1 MMRLTRFAGFSAGP
15 ILSLLCS
22 LATVPAVAWLFPP
35 ADIGKLDFFM
45 TACTVAGL
53 LLSLGLDKAFLHEYH
68 YSAAR
73 SGLLKACLLPA
84 VLLAPVVLAVILV
97 FAAPVAQLLFD
108 VAQPALAVLF
118 AAGMLSALVNRL
130 IAQLFRM
137 QERAWVFSLAQ
148 VMPKMSLLLLLPV
161 LWWDPQRNFVHLAT
175 LVVATTWLVTL
186 WLLWHARVSLVQAWS
201 AAVDRVLLRR
211 LISEAAPLLV
221 SGIFYF
227 AMLSAGMALLRF
239 FSGFDEL
246 GIYALATRVA
256 AGAWLLQSIFTI
268 VWIPQVHKWA
278 AAGGDLSNMAA
289 ICRHAQSIVVV
300 GFCLAGALAWLIG
313 WVLPTNYHDVAY
325 LAVATVGQPLLYAL
339 AEVTGVGINL
349 ARRPAFSIAAFAA
362 GLLGT
367 LLAGAV
373 LVPRCGATGAAV
385 SQLLGFL
392 VYFVVKTE
400 LGMRVWR
407 PLPRRSL
414 YLIAL
419 LLSLLAMGHAF
430 FAQRLGLFAPLAWGV
445 LLAAALHVYRPSLR
459 AAFSLLRPVRQQ
471 D

>member
-1 MMRLTRFAGFSAGP
+1 MRLNRFAGFSAGP

-68 YSAAR
+68 YNTRR

-84 VLLAPVVLAVILV
+84 VLLAPVALAVILL
-97 FAAPVAQLLFD
+97 FAVPVSQLLFD
-108 VAQPALAVLF
+108 VAQPALALLF
-118 AAGMLSALVNRL
+118 AAGMLSAVANRL

-148 VMPKMSLLLLLPV
+148 VLPKMTLLLLLPV
-161 LWWDPQRNFVHLAT
+161 LWWDPQRNFVHLAS
-175 LVVATTWLVTL
+175 LVVATTWMVTL
-186 WLLWHARVSLVQAWS
+186 WLLWHARVSLMQAWS
-201 AAVDRVLLRR
+201 AAVDRLLLRR
-211 LISEAAPLLV
+211 LLSEAGPLLV
-221 SGIFYF
+221 SAIGYLS
-227 AMLSAGMALLRF
+227 MLSAGMGLLRF
-239 FSGFDEL
+239 FAGFDEL
-246 GIYALATRVA
+246 GIYALAMRVA
-256 AGAWLLQSIFTI
+256 AGAWLVQSIFTI

-278 AAGGDLSNMAA
+278 AAGGDLSNITA
-289 ICRHAQSIVVV
+289 ICRHAQAVVVV
-300 GFCLAGALAWLIG
+300 GFCLTGALAWLIG
-313 WVLPTNYHDVAY
+313 WVLPPNYHGVAY

-349 ARRPAFSIAAFAA
+349 ARRPSLSIAAFAA

-367 LLAGAV
+367 LLVGAV

-392 VYFVVKTE
+392 LYFVVKTE
-400 LGMRVWR
+400 LGLRVWR
-407 PLPRRSL
+407 PLPRRPL
-414 YLIAL
+414 YLGAV
-419 LLSLLAMGHAF
+419 LLSLLAVGHAF
-430 FAQRLGLFAPLAWGV
+430 FAQRLGPFAPLAWCV
-445 LLAAALHVYRPSLR
+445 LLAVALYVYRPSLR
-459 AAFSLLRPVRQQ
+459 TGLMLLKSGRQQ
-471 D
+471 R

>member
-1 MMRLTRFAGFSAGP
+1 MMRLNRLAGFSAGP

-35 ADIGKLDFFM
+35 ADIGRLDFFM

-68 YSAAR
+68 YSTRR
-73 SGLLKACLLPA
+73 SSLLKACLLPA
-84 VLLAPVVLAVILV
+84 VLLAPVVLAVILL
-97 FAAPVAQLLFD
+97 FAALVSQLLFD
-108 VAQPALAVLF
+108 VAQPALAFLF
-118 AAGMLSALVNRL
+118 AAGMLSAVANRL

-148 VMPKMSLLLLLPV
+148 VLPKMTLLLLLPV
-161 LWWDPQRNFVHLAT
+161 LWLDPQRNFVHLASV
-175 LVVATTWLVTL
+175 VVATTWLVTL
-186 WLLWHARVSLVQAWS
+186 WLLWHARVSLAQAWS
-201 AAVDRVLLRR
+201 AALDRLLLRR
-211 LISEAAPLLV
+211 LLSEAGPLLV
-221 SGIFYF
+221 SAIGYLS
-227 AMLSAGMALLRF
+227 MLSAGMGLLRF
-239 FSGFDEL
+239 FAGFDEL
-246 GIYALATRVA
+246 GIYALAMRVA
-256 AGAWLLQSIFTI
+256 AGAWLVQSIFTI

-278 AAGGDLSNMAA
+278 AAGGDLSNIAA
-289 ICRHAQSIVVV
+289 ICRHAQAVVVV

-313 WVLPTNYHDVAY
+313 WVLPSNYHGVAY

-349 ARRPAFSIAAFAA
+349 ARRPSLSIAAFAA

-373 LVPRCGATGAAV
+373 LVPRCGAMGAVV

-414 YLIAL
+414 YLGAF
-419 LLSLLAMGHAF
+419 LLSLLAVGHAF
-430 FAQRLGLFAPLAWGV
+430 FAQRLGPLAPLGWCV
-445 LLAAALHVYRPSLR
+445 LLAAALYGYRLSLR
-459 AAFSLLRPVRQQ
+459 AGLMLLKSGQQ
-471 D
+471 QH

>member
-1 MMRLTRFAGFSAGP
+1 MRMNRLAGFSAGP

-22 LATVPAVAWLFPP
+22 LAIVPVVAWLFPP

-68 YSAAR
+68 YSTSR

-84 VLLAPVVLAVILV
+84 VLLVPVALAVIFV
-97 FAAPVAQLLFD
+97 FATPVARLLFA
-108 VAQPALAVLF
+108 VTQPALAFLF
-118 AAGMLSALVNRL
+118 AAGMLSALANRL

-148 VMPKMSLLLLLPV
+148 VLPKMTLLLLLPV
-161 LWWDPQRNFVHLAT
+161 LWWDPQRNFVHLAS

-186 WLLWHARVSLVQAWS
+186 WLLWHARASLAQAWN
-201 AAVDRVLLRR
+201 AAMDRVLLRR
-211 LISEAAPLLV
+211 LLSEAGPLLV
-221 SGIFYF
+221 SGIFYLF
-227 AMLSAGMALLRF
+227 MLSAGMGLLRF
-239 FSGFDEL
+239 FAGFDEL

-256 AGAWLLQSIFTI
+256 AGAWLVQSIFTI
-268 VWIPQVHKWA
+268 VWVPQVHKWA
-278 AAGGDLSNMAA
+278 AAGGELSNIAA
-289 ICRHAQSIVVV
+289 ICRHAQAIVVV

-313 WVLPTNYHDVAY
+313 WVLPPNYHGVAY

-349 ARRPAFSIAAFAA
+349 ARRPALVILSFAA
-362 GLLGT
+362 GLLTTLLVGT
-367 LLAGAV
+367 LL
-373 LVPRCGATGAAV
+373 VPSCGATGAAV
-385 SQLLGFL
+385 AQLLGFL
-392 VYFVVKTE
+392 VYFVIKTE

-414 YLIAL
+414 YLSAV
-419 LLSLLAMGHAF
+419 LLSLLAAGHAF
-430 FAQRLGLFAPLAWGV
+430 FAQRLGPLAPLAWCV
-445 LLAAALHVYRPSLR
+445 LLAAALHVYRPSLW
-459 AAFSLLRPVRQQ
+459 AAFRLLRPVKQQ
-471 D
+471 R

>member
-1 MMRLTRFAGFSAGP
+1 MRMNRLAGFSAGP

-22 LATVPAVAWLFPP
+22 FAIVPAVAWLFPP

-68 YSAAR
+68 YSTSR

-84 VLLAPVVLAVILV
+84 VLLVPVALAVIFV
-97 FAAPVAQLLFD
+97 FATPVARLLFA
-108 VAQPALAVLF
+108 VTQPALAFLF
-118 AAGMLSALVNRL
+118 AAGMLSALANRL

-148 VMPKMSLLLLLPV
+148 VLPKMTLLLLLPV
-161 LWWDPQRNFVHLAT
+161 LWWDPQRNFVHLAS

-186 WLLWHARVSLVQAWS
+186 WLLWHARASLAQAWN
-201 AAVDRVLLRR
+201 AAMDRVLLRR
-211 LISEAAPLLV
+211 LLSEAGPLLV
-221 SGIFYF
+221 SGIFYLF
-227 AMLSAGMALLRF
+227 MLSAGMGLLRF
-239 FSGFDEL
+239 FAGFDEL

-256 AGAWLLQSIFTI
+256 AGAWLVQSIFTI
-268 VWIPQVHKWA
+268 VWVPQVHKWA
-278 AAGGDLSNMAA
+278 AAGGELSNIAA
-289 ICRHAQSIVVV
+289 ICRHAQAIVVV

-313 WVLPTNYHDVAY
+313 WVLPPNYHGVAY

-349 ARRPAFSIAAFAA
+349 ARRPALVILSFAA
-362 GLLGT
+362 GLLTTLLVGT
-367 LLAGAV
+367 LL
-373 LVPRCGATGAAV
+373 VPSCGATGAAV
-385 SQLLGFL
+385 AQLLGFL
-392 VYFVVKTE
+392 VYFVIKTE

-414 YLIAL
+414 YLSAV
-419 LLSLLAMGHAF
+419 LLSLLAAGHAF
-430 FAQRLGLFAPLAWGV
+430 FAQRLGPLAPLAWCV
-445 LLAAALHVYRPSLR
+445 LLAAALHVYRPSLW
-459 AAFSLLRPVRQQ
+459 AAFRLLRPVQQ
-471 D
+471 QR

>member
-1 MMRLTRFAGFSAGP
+1 MRMNRLAGFSAGP

-22 LATVPAVAWLFPP
+22 FAIVPAVAWLFPP

-68 YSAAR
+68 YSTSR

-84 VLLAPVVLAVILV
+84 VLLVPVALAVIFV
-97 FAAPVAQLLFD
+97 FATPVARLLFA
-108 VAQPALAVLF
+108 VTQPALAFLF
-118 AAGMLSALVNRL
+118 AAGMLSALANRL

-148 VMPKMSLLLLLPV
+148 VLPKMTLLLLLPV
-161 LWWDPQRNFVHLAT
+161 LWWDPQRNFVHLAS

-186 WLLWHARVSLVQAWS
+186 WLLWHARASLAQAWN
-201 AAVDRVLLRR
+201 AAMDRVLLRR
-211 LISEAAPLLV
+211 LLSEAGPLLV
-221 SGIFYF
+221 SGIFYLF
-227 AMLSAGMALLRF
+227 MLSAGMGLLRF
-239 FSGFDEL
+239 FAGFDEL

-256 AGAWLLQSIFTI
+256 AGAWLVQSIFTI
-268 VWIPQVHKWA
+268 VWVPQVHKWA
-278 AAGGDLSNMAA
+278 AAGGELSNIEA
-289 ICRHAQSIVVV
+289 ICRHAQAIVVV

-313 WVLPTNYHDVAY
+313 WVLPPNYHGVAY

-349 ARRPAFSIAAFAA
+349 ARRPALVILSFAA
-362 GLLGT
+362 GLLTTLLVGT
-367 LLAGAV
+367 LL
-373 LVPRCGATGAAV
+373 VPSCGATGAAV
-385 SQLLGFL
+385 AQLLGFL
-392 VYFVVKTE
+392 VYFVIKTE

-414 YLIAL
+414 YLSAV
-419 LLSLLAMGHAF
+419 LLSLLAAGHAF
-430 FAQRLGLFAPLAWGV
+430 FAQRLGPLAPLAWCV
-445 LLAAALHVYRPSLR
+445 LLAAALHVYRPSLW
-459 AAFSLLRPVRQQ
+459 AAFRLLRPVQQ
-471 D
+471 QR

>member
-1 MMRLTRFAGFSAGP
+1 MRMNRLAGFSAGP

-22 LATVPAVAWLFPP
+22 LAIVPAVAWLFSP

-68 YSAAR
+68 YSTSR

-84 VLLAPVVLAVILV
+84 MLLAPVALAVILV
-97 FAAPVAQLLFD
+97 FATPVARLLFD
-108 VAQPALAVLF
+108 VTQPALAFLF
-118 AAGMLSALVNRL
+118 AAGMLSALANRL

-148 VMPKMSLLLLLPV
+148 VLPKITLLLLLPV
-161 LWWDPQRNFVHLAT
+161 LWWDPQRNFVHLAS

-186 WLLWHARVSLVQAWS
+186 WLLWHARASLSQAWA

-211 LISEAAPLLV
+211 LLSEAGPLLV
-221 SGIFYF
+221 SAIGYLS
-227 AMLSAGMALLRF
+227 MLSAGMGLLRF
-239 FSGFDEL
+239 FAGFDEL

-256 AGAWLLQSIFTI
+256 AGAWLVQSIFTI
-268 VWIPQVHKWA
+268 VWVPQVHKWA
-278 AAGGDLSNMAA
+278 AAGGELSNIEA
-289 ICRHAQSIVVV
+289 ICRHAQAIVVV

-313 WVLPTNYHDVAY
+313 WVLPPNYHGVAY

-349 ARRPAFSIAAFAA
+349 ARRPALVIVSFAA
-362 GLLGT
+362 GLLTTLLVGT
-367 LLAGAV
+367 LL
-373 LVPRCGATGAAV
+373 VPSCGATGAAV
-385 SQLLGFL
+385 AQLLGFL
-392 VYFVVKTE
+392 VYFVIKTE

-414 YLIAL
+414 YLSAC
-419 LLSLLAMGHAF
+419 LLSLLAAGHAF
-430 FAQRLGLFAPLAWGV
+430 FAQRLGPLAPLAWCV
-445 LLAAALHVYRPSLR
+445 LLAAVLYVYRPSLW
-459 AAFSLLRPVRQQ
+459 AAFRLLRPVRQLG
-471 D
+471 

>member
-1 MMRLTRFAGFSAGP
+1 MRMNRLAGFSAGP

-22 LATVPAVAWLFPP
+22 FAIVPAVAWLFPP

-68 YSAAR
+68 YSTSR

-84 VLLAPVVLAVILV
+84 VLLVPVALAVIFV
-97 FAAPVAQLLFD
+97 FATPVARLLFA
-108 VAQPALAVLF
+108 VTQPALAFLF
-118 AAGMLSALVNRL
+118 AAGMLSALANRL

-148 VMPKMSLLLLLPV
+148 VLPKMTLLLLLPV
-161 LWWDPQRNFVHLAT
+161 LWWDPQRNFVHLAS

-186 WLLWHARVSLVQAWS
+186 WLLWHARASLAQAWN
-201 AAVDRVLLRR
+201 AAMDRVLLRR
-211 LISEAAPLLV
+211 LLSEAGPLLV
-221 SGIFYF
+221 SGIFYLF
-227 AMLSAGMALLRF
+227 MLSAGMGLLRF
-239 FSGFDEL
+239 FAGFDEL

-256 AGAWLLQSIFTI
+256 AGAWLVQSIFTI
-268 VWIPQVHKWA
+268 VWVPQVHKWA
-278 AAGGDLSNMAA
+278 AAGGELSNIEA
-289 ICRHAQSIVVV
+289 ICRHAQAIVVV

-313 WVLPTNYHDVAY
+313 WVLPPNYHGVAY

-349 ARRPAFSIAAFAA
+349 ARRPALVILSFAA
-362 GLLGT
+362 GLLTTLLVGT
-367 LLAGAV
+367 LL
-373 LVPRCGATGAAV
+373 VPSCGATGAAV
-385 SQLLGFL
+385 AQLLGFL
-392 VYFVVKTE
+392 VYFVIKTE

-414 YLIAL
+414 YLSAV
-419 LLSLLAMGHAF
+419 LLSLLAAGHAF
-430 FAQRLGLFAPLAWGV
+430 FAQRLGPLAPLAWCV
-445 LLAAALHVYRPSLR
+445 LLAAALHVYRPSLW
-459 AAFSLLRPVRQQ
+459 AAFRLLRPVQQ
-471 D
+471 QH

>member
-1 MMRLTRFAGFSAGP
+1 MRMNRLAGFSAGP

-22 LATVPAVAWLFPP
+22 LAIVPVVAWLFPP

-68 YSAAR
+68 YSTSR

-84 VLLAPVVLAVILV
+84 VLLVPVALAVIFV
-97 FAAPVAQLLFD
+97 FATPVARLLFA
-108 VAQPALAVLF
+108 VTQPALAFLF
-118 AAGMLSALVNRL
+118 AAGMLSALANRL

-148 VMPKMSLLLLLPV
+148 VLPKMTLLLLLPV
-161 LWWDPQRNFVHLAT
+161 LWWDPQRNFVHLAS

-186 WLLWHARVSLVQAWS
+186 WLLWHARASLAQAWN
-201 AAVDRVLLRR
+201 AAMDRVLLRR
-211 LISEAAPLLV
+211 LLSEAGPLLV
-221 SGIFYF
+221 SGIFYLF
-227 AMLSAGMALLRF
+227 MLSAGMGLLRF
-239 FSGFDEL
+239 FAGFDEL

-256 AGAWLLQSIFTI
+256 AGAWLVQSIFTI
-268 VWIPQVHKWA
+268 VWVPQVHKWA
-278 AAGGDLSNMAA
+278 AAGGELSNIAA
-289 ICRHAQSIVVV
+289 ICRHAQAIVVV

-313 WVLPTNYHDVAY
+313 WVLPPNYHGVAY

-349 ARRPAFSIAAFAA
+349 ARRPALVILSFAA
-362 GLLGT
+362 GLLTTLLVGT
-367 LLAGAV
+367 LL
-373 LVPRCGATGAAV
+373 VPSCGATGAAV
-385 SQLLGFL
+385 AQLLGFL
-392 VYFVVKTE
+392 VYFVIKTE

-414 YLIAL
+414 YLSAV
-419 LLSLLAMGHAF
+419 LLSLLAAGHAF
-430 FAQRLGLFAPLAWGV
+430 FAQRLGPLAPLAWCV
-445 LLAAALHVYRPSLR
+445 LLAAALHVYRPSLW
-459 AAFSLLRPVRQQ
+459 AAFRLLRPVKQQ
-471 D
+471 H

>member
-1 MMRLTRFAGFSAGP
+1 MRMNRLAGFSAGP

-22 LATVPAVAWLFPP
+22 FAIVPAVAWLFPP

-68 YSAAR
+68 YSTSR

-84 VLLAPVVLAVILV
+84 MLLAPVTLVVILV
-97 FAAPVAQLLFD
+97 FATPVARLLFD
-108 VAQPALAVLF
+108 VTQPALAFLF
-118 AAGMLSALVNRL
+118 AAGMLSALANRL

-148 VMPKMSLLLLLPV
+148 VLPKITLLLLLPV
-161 LWWDPQRNFVHLAT
+161 LWWDPQRNFVHLAS

-186 WLLWHARVSLVQAWS
+186 WLLWHARASLSQAWA

-211 LISEAAPLLV
+211 LLSEAGPLLV
-221 SGIFYF
+221 SAIGYLS
-227 AMLSAGMALLRF
+227 MLSAGMGLLRF
-239 FSGFDEL
+239 FAGFDEL

-256 AGAWLLQSIFTI
+256 AGAWLVQSIFTI
-268 VWIPQVHKWA
+268 VWVPQVHKWA
-278 AAGGDLSNMAA
+278 AAGGDLSNIAA
-289 ICRHAQSIVVV
+289 ICRHAQAIVLV

-313 WVLPTNYHDVAY
+313 WVLPPNYHGVAY

-349 ARRPAFSIAAFAA
+349 ARRPALVIVSFAA
-362 GLLGT
+362 GLLTTLLVGT
-367 LLAGAV
+367 LL
-373 LVPRCGATGAAV
+373 VPVCGATGAAV
-385 SQLLGFL
+385 AQLLGFL
-392 VYFVVKTE
+392 VYFVIKTE

-414 YLIAL
+414 YLSAV
-419 LLSLLAMGHAF
+419 LLSLLAAGHAF
-430 FAQRLGLFAPLAWGV
+430 FAQRLGPLAPLAWCV
-445 LLAAALHVYRPSLR
+445 LLAAVLYVYRPSLW
-459 AAFSLLRPVRQQ
+459 AAFRLLRPVRQLG
-471 D
+471 

>member
-1 MMRLTRFAGFSAGP
+1 MRMNRLAGFSAGP

-22 LATVPAVAWLFPP
+22 LAIVPAVAWLFPP

-68 YSAAR
+68 YSTSR

-84 VLLAPVVLAVILV
+84 VLLVPVALAVIFV
-97 FAAPVAQLLFD
+97 FATPVARLLFD
-108 VAQPALAVLF
+108 VTQPALAFLF
-118 AAGMLSALVNRL
+118 AAGMLSALANRL

-148 VMPKMSLLLLLPV
+148 VLPKMSLLLLLPV
-161 LWWDPQRNFVHLAT
+161 LWWDPQRNFVHLAS

-186 WLLWHARVSLVQAWS
+186 WLLWHARASLAQAWN
-201 AAVDRVLLRR
+201 AAMDRALLRR
-211 LISEAAPLLV
+211 LLSEAGPLLV
-221 SGIFYF
+221 SGIFYLF
-227 AMLSAGMALLRF
+227 MLSAGMGLLRF
-239 FSGFDEL
+239 FAGFDEL

-256 AGAWLLQSIFTI
+256 AGAWLVQSIFTI
-268 VWIPQVHKWA
+268 VWVPQVHKWA
-278 AAGGDLSNMAA
+278 AAGGELSNIAA
-289 ICRHAQSIVVV
+289 ICRHAQAIVVV

-313 WVLPTNYHDVAY
+313 WVLPPNYHGVAY

-349 ARRPAFSIAAFAA
+349 ARRPALVILSFAA
-362 GLLGT
+362 GLLTTLLVGT
-367 LLAGAV
+367 LL
-373 LVPRCGATGAAV
+373 VPSSGATGAAV
-385 SQLLGFL
+385 AQLLGFL
-392 VYFVVKTE
+392 VYFVIKTE

-414 YLIAL
+414 YLSAV
-419 LLSLLAMGHAF
+419 LLSLLAAGHAF
-430 FAQRLGLFAPLAWGV
+430 FAQRLGPLAPLAWCV
-445 LLAAALHVYRPSLR
+445 LLAAVLYVCRPSLW
-459 AAFSLLRPVRQQ
+459 AAFRLLRPVQQ
-471 D
+471 QH

>member
-1 MMRLTRFAGFSAGP
+1 MMRLNRLAGFSAGP

-22 LATVPAVAWLFPP
+22 LASVPAVAWLFPP

-68 YSAAR
+68 YSASR

-84 VLLAPVVLAVILV
+84 VLLAPVALALVLL
-97 FAAPVAQLLFD
+97 FAAPLSRLLFD
-108 VAQPALAVLF
+108 VTQPALAFLF
-118 AAGMLSALVNRL
+118 AAGMLSALANRL

-148 VMPKMSLLLLLPV
+148 VLPKMALLLLLPV

-175 LVVATTWLVTL
+175 LVVTTTWMVTL
-186 WLLWHARVSLVQAWS
+186 WLLWHARASLAQAW
-201 AAVDRVLLRR
+201 AATMDRVLLRR
-211 LISEAAPLLV
+211 LLAEAGPLLV
-221 SGIFYF
+221 SAIGYLSL
-227 AMLSAGMALLRF
+227 LSAGMGLLRF
-239 FSGFDEL
+239 FAGFDEL

-256 AGAWLLQSIFTI
+256 AAAWLVQSIFTI
-268 VWIPQVHKWA
+268 VWVPQVHKWA
-278 AAGGDLSNMAA
+278 AAGGDLSNIAA
-289 ICRHAQSIVVV
+289 ICRHAQAIVMV

-313 WVLPTNYHDVAY
+313 WVLPPNYHGVAY

-349 ARRPAFSIAAFAA
+349 ARRPSLSIAAFAA

-385 SQLLGFL
+385 AQLLGFL

-407 PLPRRSL
+407 PLPRRPIYSGV
-414 YLIAL
+414 A
-419 LLSLLAMGHAF
+419 LLSLLAAGHAF
-430 FAQRLGLFAPLAWGV
+430 FAQRLGPLAPLAWCV
-445 LLAAALHVYRPSLR
+445 LLAAVLHVYRRSLW
-459 AAFSLLRPVRQQ
+459 AAFRLLRPARQQ
-471 D
+471 A